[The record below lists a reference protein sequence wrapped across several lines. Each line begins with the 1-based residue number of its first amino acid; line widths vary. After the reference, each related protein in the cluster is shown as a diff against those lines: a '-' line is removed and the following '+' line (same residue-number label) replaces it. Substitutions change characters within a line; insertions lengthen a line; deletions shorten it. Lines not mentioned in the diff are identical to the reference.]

1 MHSLLAIALFV
12 LGMVIMTAI
21 TFYTKVMIQFEAQ
34 NAMEAFY
41 AINGF
46 SLLIITGIIIMKIK
60 MQGREIASQR
70 QAEIEDTKRMI

>member
-1 MHSLLAIALFV
+1 
-12 LGMVIMTAI
+12 
-21 TFYTKVMIQFEAQ
+21 
-34 NAMEAFY
+34 MEAFY

>member
-1 MHSLLAIALFV
+1 
-12 LGMVIMTAI
+12 MVILTAI
-21 TFYTKVMIQFEAQ
+21 TFYTKLMIQFEAQ

-70 QAEIEDTKRMI
+70 